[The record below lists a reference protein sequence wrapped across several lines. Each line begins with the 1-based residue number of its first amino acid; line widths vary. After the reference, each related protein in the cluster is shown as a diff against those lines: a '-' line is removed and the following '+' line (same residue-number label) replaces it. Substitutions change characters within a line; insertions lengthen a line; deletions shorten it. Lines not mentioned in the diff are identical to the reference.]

1 MGDRKLNKYHDITN
15 CQMVH
20 RFVIN
25 TIADIADIP
34 AEKYSPGSVCFVADT
49 GDRYMLNLDYKWIRQ
64 PAGSGGG
71 GSTDEDVIYDGKTP
85 EYWS

>member
-1 MGDRKLNKYHDITN
+1 MNKYHDITN
-15 CQMVH
+15 NQMVH

-34 AEKYSPGSVCFVADT
+34 AEKYSPGSIAIVADT

-64 PAGSGGG
+64 PAGSGGSG
-71 GSTDEDVIYDGKTP
+71 GTDEDVIYDGKTP